1 MKPVCFKLT
10 PFEKVVDVNFCAPM
24 LALLVNYKIAL
35 KNHPLKTS
43 LLLIDKLNDITQ
55 NYCNKLACRITG
67 AKIFWVAFPT
77 YFKYHFYEKPA
88 TCVTL
93 MLPTNDPTSRK

>member
-1 MKPVCFKLT
+1 MLT
-10 PFEKVVDVNFCAPM
+10 PRGEGFTPKRA
-24 LALLVNYKIAL
+24 
-35 KNHPLKTS
+35 
-43 LLLIDKLNDITQ
+43 LIDKLNDITQ

-77 YFKYHFYEKPA
+77 YFKYHFYQKLA

-93 MLPTNDPTSRK
+93 MLPTNDLLHLANNFAQNLPPNLNFAPLANEFQVTIECD